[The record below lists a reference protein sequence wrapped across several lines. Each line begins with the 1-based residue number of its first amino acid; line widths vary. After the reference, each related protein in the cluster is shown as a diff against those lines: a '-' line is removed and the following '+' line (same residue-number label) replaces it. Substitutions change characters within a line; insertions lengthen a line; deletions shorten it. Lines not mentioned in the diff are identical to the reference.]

1 MDISGLDKAEVLLA
15 LYKGSH
21 QQGMSFLG
29 YPGKEPTVE
38 DCNAQLE
45 RSTYVDYFFGRVIKC
60 ELGNKLLD
68 FRLYDRDCGQGA
80 GENAVLRHFTD
91 HLDDIYSSG

>member
-1 MDISGLDKAEVLLA
+1 MDISGLNKAEVLLA
-15 LYKGSH
+15 LYKGSR

-29 YPGKEPTVE
+29 YPGREPTVE

-45 RSTYVDYFFGRVIKC
+45 TCGTYVDYFFGRVIKC

-68 FRLYDRDCGQGA
+68 FGLYDRDCGQGA
-80 GENAVLRHFTD
+80 GENAVLRYFTNPA
-91 HLDDIYSSG
+91 

>member
-1 MDISGLDKAEVLLA
+1 MNIKDLCKAEVLLA
-15 LYKGSH
+15 LYNGSH

-38 DCNAQLE
+38 DCQAQLD

-60 ELGNKLLD
+60 ELGGDEVD
-68 FRLYDRDCGQGA
+68 FRLYDRDCGEGA
-80 GENAVLRHFTD
+80 GERVILEHFTD
-91 HLDDIYSSG
+91 PS